1 MVFEKNC
8 QGAGGV
14 IKFRD
19 VGLIVCEKK
28 KEAIVGGGVLEFY
41 EVWDIGKGRS
51 GIFKLKFLL
60 QKFQF

>member
-1 MVFEKNC
+1 MGKWFLRKIVREREELLNF
-8 QGAGGV
+8 
-14 IKFRD
+14 D

-60 QKFQF
+60 